1 MRRPRGMVILIM
13 LVTFFSITGCEPT
26 RLAAAPAHPGPALTS
41 PAYRLTE
48 ADSGRTIIVH
58 RGDTIA
64 VTLRELLAYRPW
76 SAPSSSDSKVLTP
89 IASPVATPAPGL
101 TEGSFEATATG
112 IAQLHAVSLFT
123 CSTEQ
128 ACPNLAR
135 AWIIEVRIS

>member
-1 MRRPRGMVILIM
+1 MACG
-13 LVTFFSITGCEPT
+13 PT
-26 RLAAAPAHPGPALTS
+26 RLATPPVRLGPVVTS

-48 ADSGRTIIVH
+48 ADLGRTIIVR

-76 SAPSSSDSKVLTP
+76 SAPSTSDSKVLTP
-89 IASPVATPAPGL
+89 TANPVAAPAPGR
-101 TEGSFEATATG
+101 TEGSFEAIATG
-112 IAQLHAVSLFT
+112 IAQLHAVSLFA
-123 CSTEQ
+123 CSTGQ

>member
-1 MRRPRGMVILIM
+1 V
-13 LVTFFSITGCEPT
+13 LVTLFSIMGCEPT
-26 RLAAAPAHPGPALTS
+26 RLAASPARPGPVLTS
-41 PAYRLTE
+41 PAYWLTE
-48 ADSGRTIIVH
+48 ADSGRTIIVR

-76 SAPSSSDSKVLTP
+76 SAPSSSDSTVLTP
-89 IASPVATPAPGL
+89 IANPVAGPTPSL

-123 CSTEQ
+123 CSTGQ
-128 ACPNLAR
+128 TCPNLAR